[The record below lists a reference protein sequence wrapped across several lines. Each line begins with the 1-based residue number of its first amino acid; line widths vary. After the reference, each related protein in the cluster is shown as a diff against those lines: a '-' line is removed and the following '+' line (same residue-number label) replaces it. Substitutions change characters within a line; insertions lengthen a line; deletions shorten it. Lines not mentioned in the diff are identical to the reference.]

1 MTIKLTNRQE
11 EIIESAGKIMS
22 AKGVSGL
29 TIKNLANEMGF
40 SESALYRHFKSK
52 EEIIVTMLDFLADK
66 MNDNFT
72 EATKGK
78 GNAEDKFVSLFKSQF
93 EFFAAQPFF
102 VTAIF
107 PDSLMDE
114 SEKINET
121 IFKVMQVKIKHLMPV
136 IMQGQ
141 QEKIFTDKITSEHLI
156 HIVMGSF
163 RLQMFK
169 WRMNKFQFDIKLNG
183 DQMINALLT
192 LIKQH
197 ETN

>member
-11 EIIESAGKIMS
+11 EIIQSAGKIMS
-22 AKGVSGL
+22 IKGVSGL

-52 EEIIVTMLDFLADK
+52 EEIIVTMLEFLADT
-66 MNDNFT
+66 MNDKFS
-72 EATKGK
+72 EAIKK
-78 GNAEDKFVSLFKSQF
+78 ELVVEDKFKNIFNTQF
-93 EFFAAQPFF
+93 DFFAEFPYF

-114 SEKINET
+114 SPKINET
-121 IFKVMQVKIKHLMPV
+121 IFKVMQVKIKHLMPIV
-136 IMQGQ
+136 IQGQ
-141 QEKIFTDKITSEHLI
+141 QEGVFTNEITSEQLI

-169 WRMNKFQFDIKLNG
+169 WRINKFQFDIKING
-183 DQMINALLT
+183 GAMIHAVLT
-192 LIKQH
+192 LIK
-197 ETN
+197 TK

>member
-1 MTIKLTNRQE
+1 MRIHLSNRQE
-11 EIIESAGKIMS
+11 EIIQAAGKIMS
-22 AKGVSGL
+22 SKGVSGL
-29 TIKNLANEMGF
+29 TIKNLASEMKF

-52 EEIIVTMLDFLADK
+52 EEIIVTMLEFLADK
-66 MNDNFT
+66 MNDNFG
-72 EATKGK
+72 EATRGD
-78 GNAEDKFVSLFKSQF
+78 NSAEDKFINLFTSQF
-93 EFFAAQPFF
+93 EFFATQPFF

-136 IMQGQ
+136 ITQGQ
-141 QEKIFTDKITSEHLI
+141 QDGVFTNKITSEQLI

-169 WRMNKFQFDIKLNG
+169 WRMNKFQFDIKING
-183 DQMINALLT
+183 EQMIHALLT
-192 LIKQH
+192 LIK
-197 ETN
+197 NK